1 MLILLN
7 MDEIKSISDTE
18 YFAHAALNA
27 SKLKKYINSPARAIY
42 DEFKGSKAT
51 LLGSLVHCL
60 VFEADQVVKR
70 YVAEP
75 KKVLPEMLTLPEHV
89 VIQKP
94 LEEVLLI
101 EGTVIV
107 PSEFIT
113 TSGTVAVKKQAQYEG
128 WCDTHPNAIFIHSEK
143 QALDLLIERARE
155 IGATIIGNYKHLVS
169 AWEYE
174 QAVKGIAILDRPSYA
189 KALWIFRSV
198 KKHKN
203 ARKLLWHKAGKP
215 ELAFF
220 AQVPEFNNELCKG
233 KLDYYIS
240 TKTSQGEEI
249 NMILDLKT
257 LGRDSHMKLELMSAN
272 TREATENKLRL
283 VFEDLGYDMSLA
295 FYNLLHKAMKG
306 SPATHFIIIAVQTDK
321 YPYEVFEIRIDPD
334 WIRLG
339 EFKVIKLHKLYK
351 KCLETGFYPK
361 IDQLQWN
368 EDLGDWEFIQDGIS
382 FLIKPTERAIKKMEN
397 LRS

>member
-75 KKVLPEMLTLPEHV
+75 KKVTPEMLTLPEHV
-89 VIQKP
+89 VIQNP
-94 LEEVLLI
+94 LKEVSGL
-101 EGTVIV
+101 EDVYIV
-107 PSEFIT
+107 PEEFLT
-113 TSGTVAVKKQAQYEG
+113 KAGTVAVKKQSEYQA
-128 WCDTHPNAIFIHSEK
+128 WCDIHSEAIFIHSEK
-143 QALDLLIERARE
+143 EALDLLIERARA
-155 IGATIIGNYKHLVS
+155 IGATIIGNYKQLLN

-240 TKTSQGEEI
+240 TKTSQGEEF

-257 LGRDSHMKLELMSAN
+257 L
-272 TREATENKLRL
+272 
-283 VFEDLGYDMSLA
+283 
-295 FYNLLHKAMKG
+295 
-306 SPATHFIIIAVQTDK
+306 
-321 YPYEVFEIRIDPD
+321 
-334 WIRLG
+334 
-339 EFKVIKLHKLYK
+339 
-351 KCLETGFYPK
+351 
-361 IDQLQWN
+361 
-368 EDLGDWEFIQDGIS
+368 
-382 FLIKPTERAIKKMEN
+382 
-397 LRS
+397 